1 MKKPSIKEALGDTL
15 GPDDIDV
22 EDAPDSEEGGPADG
36 GQALLDAIAS
46 KDAAGVADAIKAL
59 VEMFSA

>member
-1 MKKPSIKEALGDTL
+1 VKKPSIKEALGETL
-15 GPDDIDV
+15 GPEDIDV
-22 EDAPDSEEGGPADG
+22 PDEGEDEGGPADG

-46 KDAAGVADAIKAL
+46 KDAAGVADAVKAL